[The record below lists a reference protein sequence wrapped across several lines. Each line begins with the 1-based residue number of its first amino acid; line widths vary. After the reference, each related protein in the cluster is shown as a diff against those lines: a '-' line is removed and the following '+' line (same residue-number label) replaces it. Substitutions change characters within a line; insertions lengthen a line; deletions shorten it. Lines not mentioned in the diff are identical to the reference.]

1 MKTFHQDSEFDKN
14 SKNRIYNL
22 LVLQGE
28 ALIKGEF
35 LRINSKNSSDKYYH
49 NFFSAISNQIDL
61 LLAYFINEEI
71 SASLENRGPL
81 SNLIAETISDNQS
94 DVDYKRL
101 EIAKHDLFK
110 LFSERTDFIIGSAI
124 FDFRVSTYSAFE
136 KFTGLLY
143 DDLILRFPR
152 SDEKE
157 RKLASLISRYAAEK
171 TDDAR
176 KEILEKIKKISFY
189 VSGAE
194 KIGYILSKNTDIE
207 SQIPDAKSF
216 LAHCQK
222 QRNSVHNLGI
232 HHGESD
238 SVTVEGIDITIGKNQ
253 ASSSSD
259 YSSHFFA
266 CRKLMDIYEAMY
278 TSVTGLR
285 IF

>member
-1 MKTFHQDSEFDKN
+1 M
-14 SKNRIYNL
+14 
-22 LVLQGE
+22 
-28 ALIKGEF
+28 KGEF
-35 LRINSKNSSDKYYH
+35 LRMNSESNREKYYH
-49 NFFSAISNQIDL
+49 NFFTAISNQIDL
-61 LLAYFINEEI
+61 ILAYFINEEI

-94 DVDYKRL
+94 DLDYKRL
-101 EIAKHDLFK
+101 EIAKDDLLK
-110 LFSERTDFIIGSAI
+110 LFSERTDFLIRSAV
-124 FDFRVSTYSAFE
+124 FDFRVSTYSVFE

-152 SDEKE
+152 SDERE
-157 RKLASLISRYAAEK
+157 RKLASLMSHYTAEK
-171 TDDAR
+171 SENSR
-176 KEILEKIKKISFY
+176 KEIIEKIKKISFY

-194 KIGYILSKNTDIE
+194 KIGYILSKNPEIE

-222 QRNSVHNLGI
+222 QRNSVHNLGV
-232 HHGESD
+232 HHGEPD
-238 SVTVEGIDITIGKNQ
+238 SVTVEGIDITIGKNK
-253 ASSSSD
+253 ASSTSD

-285 IF
+285 VF